1 MDKQF
6 VWLTVGVLV
15 VGAVVLGAVVQAGF
29 WLLLQLFNNPVQ
41 AMALVVAGL
50 ALSALLP
57 RLARK
62 GTK

>member
-6 VWLTVGVLV
+6 VWLTVGMLV
-15 VGAVVLGAVVQAGF
+15 VGVVVLGAVVQAGF
-29 WLLLQLFNNPVQ
+29 WLLLQLLTHPVE
-41 AMALVVAGL
+41 ALGLVVAGL